1 MVRANTGVSH
11 AHSHWTMFIDHL
23 FQARLFAVPSTDRA
37 SLMARQLKNLPAVQE
52 TQETCVQSLGWEDPL
67 GQRMATT
74 PVFLPENSRGQ
85 RTWRATAQRVT
96 ESDPA
101 ERLSRAQLT
110 AAPAADRETKLS
122 PSAQNSWSRLHTDSG
137 RLQGVL

>member
-1 MVRANTGVSH
+1 
-11 AHSHWTMFIDHL
+11 
-23 FQARLFAVPSTDRA
+23 
-37 SLMARQLKNLPAVQE
+37 MARQLKNLPAVQE
-52 TQETCVQSLGWEDPL
+52 TQETCVQSLGWEDPWGREQQPL
-67 GQRMATT
+67 LCSCLKI
-74 PVFLPENSRGQ
+74 PVDRG
-85 RTWRATAQRVT
+85 TWRATAQRVT

-137 RLQGVL
+137 LLQGVL